1 MNSKIERAAPSG
13 GKVALPELL
22 NHLSGRNFIL
32 KGGGIEDYGD
42 EYVIPRS
49 HCPKFKKCSAPICPV
64 DPDWH
69 TRVHLKS
76 ERVCFYLREAV
87 KAGVAQNLR
96 GALPDKLVEAIAEAL
111 PRIIDRYGPI
121 RKQLLKSAKTS
132 SKFGIRPG
140 DRKRAAA

>member
-96 GALPDKLVEAIAEAL
+96 GALPDKLVEAIAG
-111 PRIIDRYGPI
+111 GPPKNH
-121 RKQLLKSAKTS
+121 RQVRPHQKAA
-132 SKFGIRPG
+132 SKVS
-140 DRKRAAA
+140 KNL